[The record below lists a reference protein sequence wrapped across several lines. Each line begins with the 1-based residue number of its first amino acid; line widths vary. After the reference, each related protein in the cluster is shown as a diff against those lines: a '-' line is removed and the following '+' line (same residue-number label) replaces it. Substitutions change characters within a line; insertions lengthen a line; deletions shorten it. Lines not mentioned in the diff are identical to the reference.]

1 VKVINEWFAAT
12 IYSKKILI
20 YYISLGGALMLY
32 LQGLTTCLRDS

>member
-20 YYISLGGALMLY
+20 YYYINLGGALMLY
-32 LQGLTTCLRDS
+32 LQGLTTCLRD